1 MRRGDDARILVGE
14 QFGLGFDV
22 AGQQDWI
29 GSQEITHRCHK
40 FYSAVSPR
48 MTKLQLM
55 PNPPEPDRGTPPG
68 EDPTG
73 EHVDEATEAYPLV
86 PPDPE
91 TETVVINPDPDN
103 QDEGDP
109 AGQQPERRFTAPGFD
124 SKETAIIH
132 TAPEPATEVF
142 STSPSQPGPPG
153 QPPMPPLPPKSAA
166 PQAIPG
172 RDGNKPRSTSRSFNW
187 GWVLAITVIVLA
199 LAAIAILGTV
209 LLTRGK
215 HSHVSQ
221 EDLVRQ
227 SIHAFDTAVQRGDL
241 TQLRSITCGTTRDG
255 YVDYDERAWSETYQ
269 RVSAAKQYPVIAS
282 IDQIVVNGQHAEANV
297 TTFMAYD
304 PQVRSTRSLDLQYRD
319 DQWKICQSPSG

>member
-1 MRRGDDARILVGE
+1 
-14 QFGLGFDV
+14 
-22 AGQQDWI
+22 
-29 GSQEITHRCHK
+29 
-40 FYSAVSPR
+40 
-48 MTKLQLM
+48 M

-68 EDPTG
+68 EDPTTPTT
-73 EHVDEATEAYPLV
+73 EQVDDATEAYPLV

-91 TETVVINPDPDN
+91 TETVVIDRPDPGGNPEANPDDS
-103 QDEGDP
+103 
-109 AGQQPERRFTAPGFD
+109 QPERRFTAPGFD
-124 SKETAIIH
+124 AKETAIIA
-132 TAPEPATEVF
+132 TTPEPATEVF
-142 STSPSQPGPPG
+142 STTPGQPGPPG
-153 QPPMPPLPPKSAA
+153 MPPMPPKPAV
-166 PQAIPG
+166 PQAIPS
-172 RDGNKPRSTSRSFNW
+172 RDGGKPRSAARSFNW

-227 SIHAFDTAVQRGDL
+227 SIHSFDNAVQRGDL

-255 YVDYDERAWSETYQ
+255 YVDYDEHAWTETYQ

-282 IDQIVVNGQHAEANV
+282 VDQIVVNGQHAEANI

>member
-1 MRRGDDARILVGE
+1 
-14 QFGLGFDV
+14 
-22 AGQQDWI
+22 
-29 GSQEITHRCHK
+29 
-40 FYSAVSPR
+40 

-68 EDPTG
+68 EDPTTPTG
-73 EHVDEATEAYPLV
+73 EQVDEATEAYPLV
-86 PPDPE
+86 APDPE

-103 QDEGDP
+103 RLEGDP

-124 SKETAIIH
+124 AKETAIIA
-132 TAPEPATEVF
+132 TTPEPATEVF
-142 STSPSQPGPPG
+142 STAPGQAGAPGPLG
-153 QPPMPPLPPKSAA
+153 QPPFPPKVAA
-166 PQAIPG
+166 PQSIPG
-172 RDGNKPRSTSRSFNW
+172 RDGNKPRSVSRSFNW

-227 SIHAFDTAVQRGDL
+227 SIHSFDTAVQRGDL

-255 YVDYDERAWSETYQ
+255 YVDYDERSWGETYQ

-282 IDQIVVNGQHAEANV
+282 IDQIVVNGQHAEANI

-304 PQVRSTRSLDLQYRD
+304 PQLRSTRSLDLQYRD

>member
-1 MRRGDDARILVGE
+1 
-14 QFGLGFDV
+14 
-22 AGQQDWI
+22 
-29 GSQEITHRCHK
+29 
-40 FYSAVSPR
+40 
-48 MTKLQLM
+48 M

-68 EDPTG
+68 EDPTA
-73 EHVDEATEAYPLV
+73 EQADDATEAHPLV

-91 TETVVINPDPDN
+91 TETVVIDKPDPGNDPAANPDD
-103 QDEGDP
+103 
-109 AGQQPERRFTAPGFD
+109 QQPERRFTAPGFD
-124 SKETAIIH
+124 AKETAIIH

-142 STSPSQPGPPG
+142 STPAGQPGPPG
-153 QPPMPPLPPKSAA
+153 QPPLPGQPPMPPKPAV
-166 PQAIPG
+166 PQSIPG
-172 RDGNKPRSTSRSFNW
+172 RDGTKPRPSGRGFNW

-221 EDLVRQ
+221 EDMVRQ

-255 YVDYDERAWSETYQ
+255 YVDYDERSWNETYQ